1 MRDVALP
8 NAASQLL
15 TAVGNFVVL
24 RKEMGR
30 RGAAVIALIGVL
42 LVLAVVTDWLTDLAL
57 LPFVVALHYL
67 DRLLYWVNV
76 VWRL

>member
-8 NAASQLL
+8 NAAPRLP
-15 TAVGNFVVL
+15 TAIDSFAR

-42 LVLAVVTDWLTDLAL
+42 LVLAVAMDWLTDLAL

-67 DRLLYWVNV
+67 ERLLYWVNV